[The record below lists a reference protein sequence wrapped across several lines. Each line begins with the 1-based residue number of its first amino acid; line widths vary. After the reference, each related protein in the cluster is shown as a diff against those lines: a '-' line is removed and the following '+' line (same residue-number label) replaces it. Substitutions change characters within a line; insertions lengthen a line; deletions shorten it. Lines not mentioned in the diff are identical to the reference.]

1 MPEIMLIKHIAEDF
15 IVEEIPL
22 NDWLDE
28 GKYTV
33 FRMTKR
39 NLDTEQA
46 IDMITKRFHLIS
58 GIIKYSGTKDKHAK
72 TTQYISIP
80 NKAGI
85 NQIRLNDENIR
96 LEHVGYS
103 DEPLSLGTLK
113 GNKFIIKLRE
123 LNNLELESLNSIK
136 LNIDTMDNSN
146 NSEFIVP
153 NYFDEQRFS
162 SNNVNIGLCILR
174 KDYKKVVEYLCENND
189 SYSEK
194 SKEYLSNN
202 PNDYIGTLRYI
213 PKKILLMF
221 IHAVQSYLFNV
232 ALSKILSKE
241 INNENNNTHNNN
253 NPCNNITT
261 NNHNIVKETKIKY
274 SMGEFVF
281 YNAINIQEINNKYN
295 LIKNKTTELE
305 LIGFNTLNI
314 NTYIKEILNEL
325 KLVQRDF
332 IIRAIPNLSVEG
344 TTRECFVAVKNLSI
358 NIDKADKSTAII
370 EFELPKGSYATI
382 VIKALVNNI
391 NKI

>member
-1 MPEIMLIKHIAEDF
+1 MLIKHNPEDF

-22 NDWLDE
+22 NNWLNE
-28 GKYTV
+28 GRYAV
-33 FRMTKR
+33 FKMTKHS
-39 NLDTEQA
+39 LDTEQA
-46 IDMITKRFHLIS
+46 LNIIIKRFHLTE

-80 NKAGI
+80 NNAGI
-85 NQIRLNDENIR
+85 NQIRLNDKDIK

-113 GNKFIIKLRE
+113 GNKFIITLRA
-123 LNNLELESLNSIK
+123 LNSAELESLNSIK
-136 LNIDTMDNSN
+136 RFIDSPNDQNL
-146 NSEFIVP
+146 IVP

-194 SKEYLSNN
+194 SKEYLNNN

-213 PKKILLMF
+213 PKKTLLMF
-221 IHAVQSYLFNV
+221 IHAVQSYLFNL
-232 ALSKILSKE
+232 ALSKILFKE
-241 INNENNNTHNNN
+241 VADNNNSSNNSINSN
-253 NPCNNITT
+253 NT
-261 NNHNIVKETKIKY
+261 VKDIILKY

-281 YNAINIQEINNKYN
+281 YNASNIQDINNKYT
-295 LIKNKTTELE
+295 LIKNKTIELE
-305 LIGFNTLNI
+305 LIGFNTLNM
-314 NTYIKEILNEL
+314 NAYIKASLDEL

-344 TTRECFVAVKNLSI
+344 TTRECFVTVEKLSI
-358 NIDKADKSTAII
+358 NIDKTDTNVAII